1 MKTSELI
8 IWNPSEGGWH
18 PSEGGILYLCI
29 ACKWDPSKRV
39 WHFSDGGT
47 LYLCHKLLTRIPQ
60 KQVHFIYVQLMN

>member
-29 ACKWDPSKRV
+29 ACN
-39 WHFSDGGT
+39 G
-47 LYLCHKLLTRIPQ
+47 IPPKEFGIFQ
-60 KQVHFIYVQLMN
+60 MEVHCIYAINF

>member
-1 MKTSELI
+1 MKTSELT
-8 IWNPSEGGWH
+8 IWN

-47 LYLCHKLLTRIPQ
+47 LYLCHKFLTRIPQ
-60 KQVHFIYVQLMN
+60 K

>member
-8 IWNPSEGGWH
+8 IWNLSEGGWH

-47 LYLCHKLLTRIPQ
+47 LYLCHKFLTQIPQ
-60 KQVHFIYVQLMN
+60 K